1 MKINYVAKNYKITDK
16 FKDIL
21 EKKLAKFERYFTK
34 NYDVKVSC
42 TEQNKKSKLE
52 ITVNAD
58 GMFVRSEVW
67 GDNMYNNIDTALPK
81 LEKQILR
88 GADRYNGKFKRETNK
103 YEYIEELPVEKVGQ
117 LVKTKR
123 FELEPTTVEDA
134 QSYMEALGHNFYIF
148 LNAATGL
155 VSVVYKRSDNNIGMI
170 EITY

>member
-1 MKINYVAKNYKITDK
+1 MKISYASKNYKITEK
-16 FKDIL
+16 FKEIV
-21 EKKLAKFERYFTK
+21 ERKLSKFDRYFTK
-34 NYDVKVSC
+34 NYDVKVNC

-67 GDNMYNNIDTALPK
+67 GDNMYNNIDLAMPK
-81 LEKQILR
+81 LEKQIVK
-88 GADRYNGKFKRETNK
+88 GADRYNAKFKRTTNK
-103 YEYIEELPVEKVGQ
+103 YEYLEELPVEKVGK

-134 QSYMEALGHNFYIF
+134 QSYMEALGHSFYIF

-155 VSVVYKRSDNNIGMI
+155 VSVVYKRSDNNIGLI